1 MSVKPYILKDLKI
14 FDDENFLLKVLR
26 YNGLELM
33 FIPYEAQTLKM
44 CETALKQD
52 RLSVV
57 FMKQEH
63 YDALR
68 NMQLYDKI
76 QNRIYDIDNIDSRI
90 KNLILEEEDMVR
102 MEKVKNLPKGTIIVC
117 KVFREKLYYV
127 STLDSLQRF
136 INTSFRGSNIFQVFS
151 IVDNHLVD
159 VENFIYYRI

>member
-1 MSVKPYILKDLKI
+1 MSVKPYILKDLKT
-14 FDDENFLLKVLR
+14 FDDKNFLLKVLG

-33 FIPYEAQTLKM
+33 FIPYEFQTFEM

-57 FMKQEH
+57 FMKQEY
-63 YDALR
+63 YDTLK

-76 QNRIYDIDNIDSRI
+76 RDRIFDIESVDSRI

-102 MEKVKNLPKGTIIVC
+102 MEKVKNLPKGTVVVC
-117 KVFREKLYYV
+117 KIFKEKLYYV

-136 INTSFRGSNIFQVFS
+136 ISTSFRGSNIFQVFS
-151 IVDNHLVD
+151 IVDNQLVD

>member
-1 MSVKPYILKDLKI
+1 MSVKPYILKDLKT

-26 YNGLELM
+26 HNGLELM
-33 FIPYEAQTLKM
+33 FIPYEAQTLEM

-57 FMKQEH
+57 FMKQVY
-63 YDALR
+63 YDSLR

-76 QNRIYDIDNIDSRI
+76 QSQILDIESIDSRI
-90 KNLILEEEDMVR
+90 KNLILEEEDMVK
-102 MEKVKNLPKGTIIVC
+102 MEKVKNFPKGTVIVC

-136 INTSFRGSNIFQVFS
+136 ISTSFRGSNIFQVFS
-151 IVDNHLVD
+151 IVENQLVD